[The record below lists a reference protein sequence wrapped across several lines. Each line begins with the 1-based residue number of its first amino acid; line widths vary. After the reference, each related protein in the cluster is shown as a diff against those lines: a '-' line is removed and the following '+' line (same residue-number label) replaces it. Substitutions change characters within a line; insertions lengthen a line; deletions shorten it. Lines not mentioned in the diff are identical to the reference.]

1 MKSKFVFLLVLF
13 SLFVNISHDFLLASE
28 VDESCTSMVQMDN
41 FQYLESCCV
50 DNMVDLHEIFHYSAI
65 LSNPKVPDSL
75 HSLYNELH
83 FTTLISLTSIYENS
97 FRPPIG

>member
-28 VDESCTSMVQMDN
+28 VDESCTRMVQMDSS
-41 FQYLESCCV
+41 QHVESCCADLV
-50 DNMVDLHEIFHYSAI
+50 DVHEIFHYSAI